1 MNEIKNP
8 LNQVHRAADG
18 RFYIL
23 WRGALVNAPDGGRML
38 TFATEDEAQAY
49 LARCEVADRATGS
62 NPAPGGFQTQV
73 FPGPRR
79 PFRFPP
85 LS

>member
-1 MNEIKNP
+1 MSDTKNP

-23 WRGALVNAPDGGRML
+23 WRGALVNGPDGRML
-38 TFATEDEAQAY
+38 TFTTEDEAQAY
-49 LARCEVADRATGS
+49 LARCEATDRATGP
-62 NPAPGGFQTQV
+62 NPAPHGFQTQV
-73 FPGPRR
+73 YANMRR